1 MCSEW
6 KVWAGRAE
14 ECRPI
19 MAACMLHAQRR
30 WSITP
35 VFSAGAGQYPHP
47 PPALKQTWTWR
58 ARCGVKYA
66 AGARR
71 RRVAVGVSESVFRVP
86 RDRLGILAIE
96 RACPVLLDNGDYRSH
111 CAHTFQC
118 VRYVGTGVNRE
129 IAVSRM
135 SIHTLGAEFPV
146 TAFSVRSIDLFFTTS
161 LEPSCDPAMRCRGD
175 AAQPPHGA
183 QKSGLEP
190 I

>member
-1 MCSEW
+1 
-6 KVWAGRAE
+6 
-14 ECRPI
+14 
-19 MAACMLHAQRR
+19 MLPARDDGESQ
-30 WSITP
+30 
-35 VFSAGAGQYPHP
+35 SAS
-47 PPALKQTWTWR
+47 
-58 ARCGVKYA
+58 
-66 AGARR
+66 
-71 RRVAVGVSESVFRVP
+71 RRVCFESRE
-86 RDRLGILAIE
+86 DRLGILAIE